1 MAVAFESAFA
11 SSGSPDSKA
20 AEAQLRMAAVNLRS
34 TTSAS
39 GSSKSR
45 KTSLAAAVDITDGL
59 KSSNAAGDGMVRLNT
74 VDVRYNDTG
83 AG

>member
-11 SSGSPDSKA
+11 SSSPDSKA

-39 GSSKSR
+39 GGSSKSR

-59 KSSNAAGDGMVRLNT
+59 KSSNAAGDGMVRLE
-74 VDVRYNDTG
+74 D
-83 AG
+83 